1 MIQNKKA
8 SIYSADIEVF
18 KRSLYYKDAD
28 GFISILML
36 DIANN
41 VYENMND
48 LMAQIPFL
56 KKGEIE
62 KLESY
67 FNSEKNLRMV
77 A

>member
-1 MIQNKKA
+1 MIQLKKVG
-8 SIYSADIEVF
+8 IYSADIEVF
-18 KRSLYYKDAD
+18 KRSLYNKDAD
-28 GFISILML
+28 RFLSILMF

-56 KKGEIE
+56 KKYEYK
-62 KLESY
+62 KLESC
-67 FNSEKNLRMV
+67 FNSEKHLRMV

>member
-1 MIQNKKA
+1 MIQNEKA
-8 SIYSADIEVF
+8 GIYSVDIEVF

-48 LMAQIPFL
+48 LFAHIPFL
-56 KKGEIE
+56 KKYEYK

-67 FNSEKNLRMV
+67 FNSEKPLRMV